1 MTDQQS
7 MPQPAP
13 DKDEDPALNQ
23 PDWHLENGFVVFT
36 AAYHLN
42 CRSPGRAVNYSSYAV
57 SDSAAGSSS

>member
-1 MTDQQS
+1 

-13 DKDEDPALNQ
+13 DKGEDPVLNQ

-36 AAYHLN
+36 SAYHLK
-42 CRSPGRAVNYSSYAV
+42 RSRPGRAVNYSSYAV

>member
-7 MPQPAP
+7 MPQPAS

-36 AAYHLN
+36 AAYHLKRR
-42 CRSPGRAVNYSSYAV
+42 RSGRAVNYSS
-57 SDSAAGSSS
+57 